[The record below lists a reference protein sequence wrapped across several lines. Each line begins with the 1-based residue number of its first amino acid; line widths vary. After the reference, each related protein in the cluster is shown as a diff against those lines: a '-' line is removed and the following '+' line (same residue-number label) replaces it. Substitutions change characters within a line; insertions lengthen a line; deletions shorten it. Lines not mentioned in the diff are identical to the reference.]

1 MELSNKFKEKGLEIA
16 NKYGLILVDMKMLN
30 GKEKTLSVILDKKG
44 GISLDDITKFS
55 DDFNQ
60 FLDEDQELDFPYNLD
75 CSSPGAE
82 RFILLNEIDS
92 YLNEYMEV
100 SYLNKKVTGTLI
112 EINQDDILL
121 KYFLKGQPKKERI
134 SKKDIK
140 TIQLK
145 VKF

>member
-82 RFILLNEIDS
+82 RFILLDEIDS

-134 SKKDIK
+134 NKKDIK